1 MMNLMKQKL
10 NKKGFTLAELLV
22 VVAIIAILAAVAFPL
37 FSSQLERSRES
48 TDLANARSAN
58 SVAVGAYSMYG
69 GTGAVT
75 FTFGMDKSG
84 NLGIVAVDPDTAPS
98 GGTTAGLRDIKS
110 FNDKGKLTESNPKKG
125 ADMAQSQ
132 KCIKAGEL
140 KVTVTNGAV
149 TANTW
154 QTALGAEAST
164 TSPSAGTSGT

>member
-1 MMNLMKQKL
+1 MNLMKQKL

-48 TDLANARSAN
+48 TDLANARSAS

-69 GTGAVT
+69 GTGTVT

-84 NLGIVAVDPDTAPS
+84 NLGIVAVDPATAPS
-98 GGTTAGLRDIKS
+98 GGTTSGLRDIKS
-110 FNDKGKLTESNPKKG
+110 FDAKGKLTESNPKKG

-140 KVTVTNGAV
+140 KVTVTDGAV
-149 TANTW
+149 TSNTW
-154 QTALGAEAST
+154 QAALGAEAST

>member
-1 MMNLMKQKL
+1 MNLMKQKL

-48 TDLANARSAN
+48 TDLANARSAS

-69 GTGAVT
+69 GTGTVT

-84 NLGIVAVDPDTAPS
+84 TLGIVAVDPATAPS
-98 GGTTAGLRDIKS
+98 GGTTSGLRDIESFKS
-110 FNDKGKLTESNPKKG
+110 EGMLTEKSNPKKG
-125 ADMAQSQ
+125 AAMAQSQ
-132 KCIKAGEL
+132 KCIEAGEL
-140 KVTVTNGAV
+140 TVTVTNGAV

-154 QTALGAEAST
+154 QAALGAPAG
-164 TSPSAGTSGT
+164 SPSPSSGTN

>member
-1 MMNLMKQKL
+1 MNLMKQKL

-48 TDLANARSAN
+48 TDLANARSAS

-84 NLGIVAVDPDTAPS
+84 TLGIVAVDPATAPS
-98 GGTTAGLRDIKS
+98 GGTTSGLRDLDS
-110 FNDKGKLTESNPKKG
+110 FESKGMLTDSSAKQG
-125 ADMAQSQ
+125 AVMAQSQ

-154 QTALGAEAST
+154 QAALGAEAST
-164 TSPSAGTSGT
+164 TSPSAGT

>member
-1 MMNLMKQKL
+1 MNLMKQKL

-48 TDLANARSAN
+48 TDLANARSAS

-84 NLGIVAVDPDTAPS
+84 TLGIVAVDPATAPS
-98 GGTTAGLRDIKS
+98 GGTTSGLRDLKS
-110 FNDKGKLTESNPKKG
+110 FESKGKLDSSAKQG
-125 ADMAQSQ
+125 AEMAQSQ

-140 KVTVTNGAV
+140 KVTVTDGAV

-154 QTALGAEAST
+154 QAALGAEAST
-164 TSPSAGTSGT
+164 TSPSPSTSPSA

>member
-1 MMNLMKQKL
+1 MNLMKQKL

-48 TDLANARSAN
+48 TDLANARSAS

-69 GTGAVT
+69 GTGTVT

-84 NLGIVAVDPDTAPS
+84 NLGIVAVDPATAPS
-98 GGTTAGLRDIKS
+98 GGTTSGLRDLDS
-110 FNDKGKLTESNPKKG
+110 FKLTDSSAKQG
-125 ADMAQSQ
+125 AHMAQSQ

-140 KVTVTNGAV
+140 KVTVEDGAV
-149 TANTW
+149 IANTW
-154 QTALGAEAST
+154 QAALGAPAA
-164 TSPSAGTSGT
+164 SPSPSSGT

>member
-1 MMNLMKQKL
+1 MNLMKQKL

-22 VVAIIAILAAVAFPL
+22 VVAIIAILVAVAFPL

-48 TDLANARSAN
+48 TDLANARSAS

-69 GTGAVT
+69 GTGTVT

-84 NLGIVAVDPDTAPS
+84 TLGIVAVDPATAPS
-98 GGTTAGLRDIKS
+98 GGTTSGLRDLDS
-110 FNDKGKLTESNPKKG
+110 FKLTDSSAKKG

-154 QTALGAEAST
+154 QAALGAEAST
-164 TSPSAGTSGT
+164 TSPSAGT